1 MNAYQALE
9 KVFTRVI
16 TLRDIL
22 KLLEKNKVTNL
33 QHKIEKYNIVH
44 SIIYEILTS
53 DLLVELL
60 NQAEEELLNEEE
72 RTNLQCMYKIH
83 SNVQCIPLHTLQRF
97 NTLKI
102 ECEHKWSQAIQENK
116 FNIVLTKFNELLT
129 IVREIGQIRAEKH
142 RCSLYD
148 TFLYERGIEIS
159 TKQLSTLSQE
169 ISKLLRDLLLK
180 IVPYQKLYCKTSDIL
195 YKSLAK
201 NQHNLI
207 NAYLKALYIN
217 PGELEI
223 TQIFPAAKSHMEK
236 TKHDVDDLLSTL
248 YAVTCKSSLILHDA
262 YPAER
267 LQQVNLIDN
276 YVLQQVQNNLFSRH
290 VLQSRSFLTFL
301 LKKMTHLPKKSNV
314 DDLYNIFN
322 RVTCCTIRKRADELS
337 YTLHTILCFKLEQAM
352 IEGDLLPQ
360 DLPNAWSEGIKHY
373 FNVKVKGT
381 DCLQDIQWYRGEF
394 GYFASDLISVPISA
408 QLVEGI
414 LSVYPQIH
422 EELICGKL
430 STLIQW
436 LYDNVYKH
444 GTKYS
449 ITQLSNNIKNIHIN
463 TYKNYLH
470 NKYLEYV

>member
-9 KVFTRVI
+9 KIFTRVI

-22 KLLEKNKVTNL
+22 KLLEKNKAANL

-60 NQAEEELLNEEE
+60 HQAEEELLNEEE
-72 RTNLQCMYKIH
+72 RANLQCMYKMH
-83 SNVQCIPLHTLQRF
+83 SNVQHIPLHTLQRF

-102 ECEHKWSQAIQENK
+102 ECEHKWYQAIQENK
-116 FNIVLTKFNELLT
+116 LNIVLTKFNELLT

-159 TKQLSTLSQE
+159 TRQLCTLSQE

-180 IVPYQKLYCKTSDIL
+180 IVPYQKLYCKISDIF

-201 NQHNLI
+201 NQCNLI
-207 NAYLKALYIN
+207 NAYLGALYIN
-217 PGELEI
+217 PSELEI
-223 TQIFPAAKSHMEK
+223 AQIFPTAKSHMDK
-236 TKHDVDDLLSTL
+236 TKYDVDDFLSTL
-248 YAVTCKSSLILHDA
+248 YAVVCKSSMILHDA
-262 YPAER
+262 YHTER
-267 LQQVNLIDN
+267 LQLVNLVDS
-276 YVLQQVQNNLFSRH
+276 YVLQQVQKNLFSRH
-290 VLQSRSFLTFL
+290 ILQSRSFLTFL
-301 LKKMTHLPKKSNV
+301 LKKTTLLPKKSNV

-322 RVTCCTIRKRADELS
+322 RVTCCTVRKRTDEIS
-337 YTLHTILCFKLEQAM
+337 YTLHTILRFKLEQAM

-360 DLPNAWSEGIKHY
+360 DLPNAWIEGIKHY
-373 FNVKVKGT
+373 FNVEVKST

-394 GYFASDLISVPISA
+394 GYFASDLISIPISV
-408 QLVEGI
+408 QLVEGM

-422 EELICGKL
+422 EELMHGKL
-430 STLIQW
+430 SALIQW

-444 GTKYS
+444 GTRYS

-463 TYKNYLH
+463 TYRNYLH
-470 NKYLEYV
+470 NKYLDCI